1 MADLK
6 KKQQFFIEI
15 PLFEKHGRT
24 SLEDFVYNLEE
35 ISCGF
40 GKKIFSEGEII
51 RKVYIVK
58 QGEFLLEKNIIDE
71 EIVGKNKLYQNKS
84 MTEEELKI
92 STKHIREFPYRIVGP
107 K

>member
-1 MADLK
+1 
-6 KKQQFFIEI
+6 
-15 PLFEKHGRT
+15 
-24 SLEDFVYNLEE
+24 
-35 ISCGF
+35 
-40 GKKIFSEGEII
+40 
-51 RKVYIVK
+51 VYIVK